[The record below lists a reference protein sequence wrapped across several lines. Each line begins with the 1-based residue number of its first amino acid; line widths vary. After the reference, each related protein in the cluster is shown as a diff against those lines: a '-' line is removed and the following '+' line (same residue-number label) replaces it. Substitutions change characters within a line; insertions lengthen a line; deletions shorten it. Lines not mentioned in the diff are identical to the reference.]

1 MVTCVPYECD
11 TFRSTHT
18 LKSNSVHTMKYARVK
33 KKVNTTYRSRMMKF
47 RKFTNFTKMH
57 TIP

>member
-18 LKSNSVHTMKYARVK
+18 YVEVEQRPHNEIRAC
-33 KKVNTTYRSRMMKF
+33 
-47 RKFTNFTKMH
+47 
-57 TIP
+57 